1 MAERTCTGFVISVNQ
16 RVVQNLN
23 IEKEM
28 EQRFREVMLKIDE
41 HGTGMAAKDMGQKMT
56 KSVWTNTTAD
66 ITVLIFNIRTCALY
80 PSYPQIISAI
90 FVRILHVRTSAHQH
104 FTVVRSCKCHLA
116 TARISI
122 KVRVRVRVRLLAAP
136 GEYV

>member
-41 HGTGMAAKDMGQKMT
+41 TE
-56 KSVWTNTTAD
+56 
-66 ITVLIFNIRTCALY
+66 ITVDLCYLQGIY
-80 PSYPQIISAI
+80 AI
-90 FVRILHVRTSAHQH
+90 YNS
-104 FTVVRSCKCHLA
+104 
-116 TARISI
+116 
-122 KVRVRVRVRLLAAP
+122 LL
-136 GEYV
+136 